1 MSKKLATFDRIL
13 LGLLGI
19 ILIALGVWPILIN
32 FNVEFAEYLAEWVDH
47 DTWRTLGENSWW
59 VWVLAGASALLLII
73 GLWLIVVNLRHRRFN
88 NVESAASNEEGA
100 ISASMN
106 AIATAVAKDLDAL
119 EGVDRVERLVAYDRA
134 RPTLQYTVVANPDT
148 PLERLTNAV
157 ETNERD
163 FREAFPDADLDT
175 SYKLHF
181 TKVKPMKDLAE

>member
-47 DTWRTLGENSWW
+47 DTWRTLSENSWW

-88 NVESAASNEEGA
+88 NVDSAASNEQGA

-106 AIATAVAKDLDAL
+106 AIATAVAKDLDSL
-119 EGVDRVERLVAYDRA
+119 DGVERVDRLVAYDRA

-148 PLERLTNAV
+148 R
-157 ETNERD
+157 
-163 FREAFPDADLDT
+163 
-175 SYKLHF
+175 
-181 TKVKPMKDLAE
+181 